1 MFDVKVYNDS
11 QIKLVRSLGTQ
22 GVEMLKSKAFE
33 IGEGL
38 ESSDF
43 KYFKDTIVR
52 YMTSCTEFIESCS
65 EEGRT
70 VDHLA
75 IAYMQRKFEF
85 LKKQVAGHYRSK
97 KQQIAA
103 SSPVSLRLTYYWQDL
118 NDRIRAMW
126 TPAYKSESSPALFI

>member
-22 GVEMLKSKAFE
+22 GVEMLKSKANE

-38 ESSDF
+38 ESKDFKHFKETIVKYVTSCSDF
-43 KYFKDTIVR
+43 
-52 YMTSCTEFIESCS
+52 IEGCS

-75 IAYMQRKFEF
+75 IAYMQRKLDF
-85 LKKQVAGHYRSK
+85 LKKQAASHYRNKRQLLKTSN
-97 KQQIAA
+97 
-103 SSPVSLRLTYYWQDL
+103 PFSLRMTYYWQNLSNKIKWYRTD
-118 NDRIRAMW
+118 
-126 TPAYKSESSPALFI
+126 YKPESSHALFV